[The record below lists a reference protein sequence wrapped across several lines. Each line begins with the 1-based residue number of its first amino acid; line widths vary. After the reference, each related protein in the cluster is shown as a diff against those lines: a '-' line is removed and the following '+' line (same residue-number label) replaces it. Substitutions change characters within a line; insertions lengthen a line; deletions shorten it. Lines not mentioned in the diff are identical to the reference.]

1 MLVWLCVADEQK
13 CKGEYS
19 TRTVTAKISGSGLRR
34 VGKVKI
40 KNTRDSRERE
50 KRIRTGHYKGGQQKK
65 SDKTD
70 AVLTAYSNNSHDNN
84 GSTFV

>member
-1 MLVWLCVADEQK
+1 M
-13 CKGEYS
+13 
-19 TRTVTAKISGSGLRR
+19 R
-34 VGKVKI
+34 I

-50 KRIRTGHYKGGQQKK
+50 KRIRTGHYKRGQQKK

-84 GSTFV
+84 RSTFMCVAGGIESKRREREKIYKDQRESP